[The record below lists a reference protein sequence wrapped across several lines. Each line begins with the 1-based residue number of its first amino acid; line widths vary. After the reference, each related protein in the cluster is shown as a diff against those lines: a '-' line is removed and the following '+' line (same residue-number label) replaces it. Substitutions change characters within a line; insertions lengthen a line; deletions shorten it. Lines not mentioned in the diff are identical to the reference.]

1 MADSSGETPSKMPI
15 ATPVKE
21 ACDTA
26 SPKKE
31 DLLMTVITPKKDKRN
46 DTKIPPMRA
55 LSKKG
60 NVKIEK
66 SMFNCACEN
75 LNLFLQN
82 TSFS

>member
-1 MADSSGETPSKMPI
+1 
-15 ATPVKE
+15 
-21 ACDTA
+21 
-26 SPKKE
+26 
-31 DLLMTVITPKKDKRN
+31 
-46 DTKIPPMRA
+46 MRA

-75 LNLFLQN
+75 LYLFLQN

>member
-1 MADSSGETPSKMPI
+1 
-15 ATPVKE
+15 
-21 ACDTA
+21 
-26 SPKKE
+26 
-31 DLLMTVITPKKDKRN
+31 
-46 DTKIPPMRA
+46 MRA

-60 NVKIEK
+60 NVNIEK